1 MPTLWVLI
9 WLESIKQAC
18 IWTYDRIFQQ
28 LLLGFNK
35 NVKNNATG
43 YFSHSDKK
51 NTETVII
58 TIFSVN
64 VRMLRSTLDLI
75 VKCFFLLIT
84 IAAQSWLLLW
94 YLTTSL
100 HLFPWQPFKVRH
112 NQLLPSS
119 SEKMLSTRCIILIWT
134 D

>member
-18 IWTYDRIFQQ
+18 VWTYDRIFQQ

-43 YFSHSDKK
+43 YFSHSDKN

-75 VKCFFLLIT
+75 VKCFLDSSLRLRLSPDCCCGISPRLYICFLGSL
-84 IAAQSWLLLW
+84 SKSD
-94 YLTTSL
+94 TTSCYR
-100 HLFPWQPFKVRH
+100 HLQR
-112 NQLLPSS
+112 
-119 SEKMLSTRCIILIWT
+119 RCCPHAVSF
-134 D
+134 